1 MGNAMLTDTSE
12 ASAAIIR
19 DRPKADLQPASAK
32 KVPYHSRLGCCGG
45 KFMRAVGLK
54 LTPVTTTSGAARK
67 AAKSARNNRRAARA
81 IIGGPDFGRSKTY
94 RPPAAPLRA

>member
-45 KFMRAVGLK
+45 KFMRAGGLK
-54 LTPVTTTSGAARK
+54 LTPVTAPSGAARD
-67 AAKSARNNRRAARA
+67 AGQSARDNQRGPRARN
-81 IIGGPDFGRSKTY
+81 GRPRLRQSQTHP
-94 RPPAAPLRA
+94 RPTPT